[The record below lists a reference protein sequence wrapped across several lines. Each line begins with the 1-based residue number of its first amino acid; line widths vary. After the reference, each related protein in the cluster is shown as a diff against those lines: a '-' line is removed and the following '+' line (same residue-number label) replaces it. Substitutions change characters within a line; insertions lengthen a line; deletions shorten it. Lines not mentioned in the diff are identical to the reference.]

1 MGTCIHCVR
10 LSCALQRVRLPFPGE
25 NQTAHADIQNA
36 SAPELW
42 TVEVLPEKLKQET
55 AEMASLHHQL
65 GEEAGRLFHQVLFYV
80 TVFTCMCYDSYMYLN
95 KAPVPV
101 GWLALCLLGS

>member
-55 AEMASLHHQL
+55 VSRDGLP
-65 GEEAGRLFHQVLFYV
+65 
-80 TVFTCMCYDSYMYLN
+80 
-95 KAPVPV
+95 APPV
-101 GWLALCLLGS
+101 GRGGWETFLSSAILCNCFHMYVL